1 MIIYIVQPGDSVS
14 AIANR
19 FGVSVQDILEHNWVR
34 DDLRIWPGQFLF
46 IPRGDHHGG
55 HQGDHD
61 WSSMDESNLYSMLKP
76 VIRRYAFYEV
86 QSGDTLTTIA
96 SRFNTTVDALV
107 DANNLVG
114 PQETIYP
121 GQVLRIPIIEFVER

>member
-14 AIANR
+14 AIATR
-19 FGVSVQDILEHNWVR
+19 FGVSVQEILEHNWVR

-46 IPRGDHHGG
+46 IPRGDH
-55 HQGDHD
+55 GDYD
-61 WSSMDESNLYSMLKP
+61 MSSMDQSNLYSMLKP

-86 QSGDTLTTIA
+86 QSGDTLATIA
-96 SRFNTTVDALV
+96 NRFDTTVDAIV
-107 DANNLVG
+107 EANNLSG

-121 GQVLRIPIIEFVER
+121 GQVLRIPIIEFVNR